1 MPHHKSRMTRVLI
14 MDDDTQVRDA
24 TEMLLTA
31 KGFDVVA
38 VADGKSGVEAVQAAA
53 APFDLVIVDLFMPGM
68 DGLATTRAIRAL
80 DATVPIIAVSGF
92 MLGDWR
98 LEMPNFDAM
107 AAEAGAHFT
116 LYKPFQPAVLFQAM
130 HEALTGAPPTG
141 NAPPKPLLALR
152 SQSG

>member
-1 MPHHKSRMTRVLI
+1 MPRNKSRPTRVLI

-24 TEMLLTA
+24 TAMLLAA

-38 VADGKSGVEAVQAAA
+38 LPDGTSGVEAVKAAA
-53 APFDLVIVDLFMPGM
+53 FDLVIVDLFMPGM
-68 DGLATTRAIRAL
+68 DGLQTTRAIRAL
-80 DATVPIIAVSGF
+80 DASVPIIAVSGF

-130 HEALTGAPPTG
+130 QEALSGAAPTG
-141 NAPPKPLLALR
+141 NAPPKVEIGLR
-152 SQSG
+152 SQNG